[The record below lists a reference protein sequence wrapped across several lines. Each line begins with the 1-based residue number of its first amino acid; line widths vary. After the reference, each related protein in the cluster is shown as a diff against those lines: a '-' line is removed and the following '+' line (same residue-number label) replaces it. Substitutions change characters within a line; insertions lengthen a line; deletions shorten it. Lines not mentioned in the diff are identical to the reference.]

1 MQFAIFGTGRVFYRY
16 WPHLDREQVVC
27 LIDNDTNKI
36 GGLLMALKL
45 SLQTN

>member
-1 MQFAIFGTGRVFYRY
+1 MQFAIFGIGRVFYRY

-36 GGLLMALKL
+36 GGR
-45 SLQTN
+45 